1 MLRRRMKSV
10 PFFSVIALITLHKL
24 HSYQGIHTPMLNC
37 QPLTGGT
44 TMATKRIVKTAVAQ
58 TKARAKTATRT
69 VRKVSKPA
77 VEVSANPVKKA
88 VLAGLG
94 AAERFQKRVQQ
105 QSTKIYGGMV
115 DVIERESSRLTD
127 LGNDTA
133 KAFAKK
139 ADLFVRE
146 GKKIQ
151 SNAQAVAE
159 EKALE
164 VAKEIKSLA
173 AKSEKA
179 FKKNV
184 KGNFDSTVANAKD
197 GIVKLEHVFEARV
210 AKTLNTFGIPSSQNV
225 RELQARMAELQK
237 ALVQLNKRGVRA

>member
-1 MLRRRMKSV
+1 
-10 PFFSVIALITLHKL
+10 
-24 HSYQGIHTPMLNC
+24 
-37 QPLTGGT
+37 
-44 TMATKRIVKTAVAQ
+44 MATKRIVKKAVANSKTR
-58 TKARAKTATRT
+58 TKMATRT
-69 VRKVSKPA
+69 ARKVTKSTKSA
-77 VEVSANPVKKA
+77 VVLNVNPVKKA

-94 AAERFQKRVQQ
+94 AAERMQKRVKA

-115 DVIERESSRLTD
+115 DVISRESGRLSGF
-127 LGNDTA
+127 GNDTA

-139 ADLFVRE
+139 ANLFVRE

-151 SNAQAVAE
+151 SNAEAVATA
-159 EKALE
+159 KALE
-164 VAKEIKSLA
+164 VTKEIKALA

-179 FKKNV
+179 FRKNV
-184 KGNFDSTVANAKD
+184 KGTVNTTMANAKD
-197 GIVKLEHVFEARV
+197 GITKLEHVFEARV

>member
-1 MLRRRMKSV
+1 
-10 PFFSVIALITLHKL
+10 
-24 HSYQGIHTPMLNC
+24 
-37 QPLTGGT
+37 
-44 TMATKRIVKTAVAQ
+44 MATKRIVRKAVAQ
-58 TKARAKTATRT
+58 TKARTTTAPHTARKVTKSAKTA
-69 VRKVSKPA
+69 VIVN
-77 VEVSANPVKKA
+77 ANPVKKA

-94 AAERFQKRVQQ
+94 AAERMQKRVKV
-105 QSTKIYGGMV
+105 QSTKIYDGVV
-115 DVIERESSRLTD
+115 DAVSRQSGRLSD

-133 KAFAKK
+133 KAFARK
-139 ADLFVRE
+139 ANLFVRE

-159 EKALE
+159 AKAIE
-164 VAKEIKSLA
+164 VTKEIKALA

-184 KGNFDSTVANAKD
+184 KSTVNTTMANAKD
-197 GIVKLEHVFEARV
+197 GITKLEHVFEARV

-225 RELQARMAELQK
+225 RELQARMAELQR

>member
-1 MLRRRMKSV
+1 
-10 PFFSVIALITLHKL
+10 
-24 HSYQGIHTPMLNC
+24 
-37 QPLTGGT
+37 
-44 TMATKRIVKTAVAQ
+44 MATKRIVKTAVTQ
-58 TKARAKTATRT
+58 TKARAKTAART
-69 VRKVSKPA
+69 VRKATNSTKNA
-77 VEVSANPVKKA
+77 VLVNANPVKKA

-94 AAERFQKRVQQ
+94 AAERMQKRVKT

-115 DVIERESSRLTD
+115 DVLSRESGRLS
-127 LGNDTA
+127 GFGSDTA
-133 KAFAKK
+133 KALAKK
-139 ADLFVRE
+139 ANLFVRE

-159 EKALE
+159 AKALE
-164 VAKEIKSLA
+164 VTKEIKALA

-184 KGNFDSTVANAKD
+184 TGSVNTTMANAKD

-237 ALVQLNKRGVRA
+237 ALVQLNKRSVRV

>member
-1 MLRRRMKSV
+1 
-10 PFFSVIALITLHKL
+10 
-24 HSYQGIHTPMLNC
+24 
-37 QPLTGGT
+37 
-44 TMATKRIVKTAVAQ
+44 MATKRIVKKVVAQ

-69 VRKVSKPA
+69 VRKVSKLA
-77 VEVSANPVKKA
+77 KSVSAINANPVKKA

-94 AAERFQKRVQQ
+94 AAERMQKRVQSQ
-105 QSTKIYGGMV
+105 ATKVYGGMV
-115 DVIERESSRLTD
+115 DVLSRESGRLSG
-127 LGNDTA
+127 LSNDTA

-139 ADLFVRE
+139 ANLFVRE

-159 EKALE
+159 AKALE
-164 VAKEIKSLA
+164 VAKEIRTLA
-173 AKSEKA
+173 AKSELA

-184 KGNFDSTVANAKD
+184 KGTVESTMANAKE
-197 GIVKLEHVFEARV
+197 GITKLEHVFEARV
-210 AKTLNTFGIPSSQNV
+210 ARTLNTFGIPSSQNV

>member
-1 MLRRRMKSV
+1 
-10 PFFSVIALITLHKL
+10 
-24 HSYQGIHTPMLNC
+24 
-37 QPLTGGT
+37 
-44 TMATKRIVKTAVAQ
+44 MATKRIVKTAA
-58 TKARAKTATRT
+58 AKTKSRSKATA
-69 VRKVSKPA
+69 RKITKSA
-77 VEVSANPVKKA
+77 VLADANPVKKA

-94 AAERFQKRVQQ
+94 AAERMQKRVQEQ
-105 QSTKIYGGMV
+105 TTKIYGGMF
-115 DVIERESSRLTD
+115 DAISRESVRLSG

-151 SNAQAVAE
+151 SSAQAAAE
-159 EKALE
+159 AKALD
-164 VAKEIKSLA
+164 VAKEIRTLA

-179 FKKNV
+179 FKINV
-184 KGNFDSTVANAKD
+184 KGPVNDTLANAKD
-197 GIVKLEHVFEARV
+197 GITKLEHVFETRV

>member
-1 MLRRRMKSV
+1 
-10 PFFSVIALITLHKL
+10 
-24 HSYQGIHTPMLNC
+24 
-37 QPLTGGT
+37 
-44 TMATKRIVKTAVAQ
+44 MASKRIVKKTVAQ
-58 TKARAKTATRT
+58 TKSRAKTVA
-69 VRKVSKPA
+69 RKVTKTSKAA
-77 VEVSANPVKKA
+77 VSTSALNANPVKQA

-94 AAERFQKRVQQ
+94 AAERMQKRVQDQ
-105 QSTKIYGGMV
+105 TTKIYGGMV
-115 DVIERESSRLTD
+115 EAITRETGRFTGI
-127 LGNDTA
+127 GNDTA

-139 ADLFVRE
+139 ANLFVRE

-159 EKALE
+159 AKALE
-164 VAKEIKSLA
+164 VSKEIKALA

-184 KGNFDSTVANAKD
+184 KGKLATTLANAKD
-197 GIVKLEHVFEARV
+197 GITKLEHVFEARV

-225 RELQARMAELQK
+225 RELQSRMADLQK